1 MLTNASAAPELNESL
16 EQTADGGDWIT
27 TTLPVCALVGY
38 ERFAAVEETA
48 NWLPVV
54 RSARVLSR
62 YPNGRPRR
70 VSFIAQLER
79 ASIGYQLEYEFD
91 DEALTVQFTTPP
103 DANVKVTGWA
113 RFSPLGHYACM
124 LEYQLS
130 VDRGG
135 LPMWRDRF
143 YEGHAPSAVLYH
155 FRDHIH
161 RLVL

>member
-1 MLTNASAAPELNESL
+1 MLTDATAAAELDESL
-16 EQTADGGDWIT
+16 EQTDDGGDWIT

-38 ERFAAVEETA
+38 EQFAAVDQTA

-62 YPNGRPRR
+62 SADGRPKR
-70 VSFIAQLER
+70 VSFMAQLER
-79 ASIGYQLEYEFD
+79 ASIGYQLEYKFD
-91 DEALTVQFTTPP
+91 DDALTVHFSTPP
-103 DANVKVTGWA
+103 ESNVTIAGWA

-124 LEYQLS
+124 LEYQLT
-130 VDRGG
+130 VNRAG
-135 LPMWRDRF
+135 LPMWQDPF

-161 RLVL
+161 RLVR